1 MFFQVW
7 CEPLQENVHDQ
18 SITIETAMKVIL
30 SAASSRVIYSG
41 QDVSLIQGHAANT
54 SRPSRVWPEY
64 HCLQIYDLHSFE
76 VLWEKAEDTKALLAW
91 SSERIVLS
99 FRGTASWA
107 NVLADLRFW
116 LKGG

>member
-1 MFFQVW
+1 MVW
-7 CEPLQENVHDQ
+7 VMTTASLQ
-18 SITIETAMKVIL
+18 L
-30 SAASSRVIYSG
+30 
-41 QDVSLIQGHAANT
+41 
-54 SRPSRVWPEY
+54 
-64 HCLQIYDLHSFE
+64 YDLRSFE

-116 LKGG
+116 LKGGFSSFCGVTSARQCAYALWMVLAVLHANLTWS